1 MVADLKKLRKAITLT
16 LNNVTRE
23 LLTEV
28 EILLFAL
35 KASTD
40 DPKKSK
46 MLDEAFN
53 RLRNRVFDIGGAETN
68 RLHRYLEDW
77 TVKQDD
83 QKLDWVEFG
92 PRLEEGRRSKNDR

>member
-1 MVADLKKLRKAITLT
+1 
-16 LNNVTRE
+16 
-23 LLTEV
+23 
-28 EILLFAL
+28 
-35 KASTD
+35 
-40 DPKKSK
+40 

-77 TVKQDD
+77 TVKQND

-92 PRLEEGRRSKNDR
+92 PRLEEGRRGKMTDNLLDKTEFTEMEVSEGMNQTATGEKRVTISGLGDVILKYPT